1 MLLDELQARYELKS
15 RKGIYARINALDL
28 QLPKDSRRRSYATE
42 QMVQQLDDLDA
53 HLKAGGELKSY
64 VPTTHTE
71 VMAEVT
77 VPHIEVTEPHS
88 DNDLLPQQVTLGN
101 VTSSNELLPNEVTLG
116 NSNTN
121 ELLREVLPEQVTLL
135 PQLLSVIENLTSLR
149 DPLLPNRLLD
159 EAVDKGYILTSKQIK
174 DILGIK
180 PKGSSFTR
188 LGFSFKKIGK
198 DGIYSSWSV
207 ERS

>member
-15 RKGIYARINALDL
+15 RKGIYARINALNL
-28 QLPKDSRRRSYATE
+28 QLPKDSKRRSYATE

-53 HLKAGGELKSY
+53 HLKSGGELKSY

-71 VMAEVT
+71 VMPEVRAD
-77 VPHIEVTEPHS
+77 VTEPHS
-88 DNDLLPQQVTLGN
+88 
-101 VTSSNELLPNEVTLG
+101 TSELLPNEVTVG
-116 NSNTN
+116 NLTSTSELLPEEVTLSNSTN
-121 ELLREVLPEQVTLL
+121 ELLPEEVTLL

-149 DPLLPNRLLD
+149 DPLLPNRLLT
-159 EAVDKGYILTSKQIK
+159 EAADKGYILTSKQIK

-188 LGFSFKKIGK
+188 LGFSFTKIGK

-207 ERS
+207 DRT

>member
-1 MLLDELQARYELKS
+1 MLLDELQDRYELKS
-15 RKGIYARINALDL
+15 RKGIYARINALNL
-28 QLPKDSRRRSYATE
+28 QLPKDSKRRSYATE

-53 HLKAGGELKSY
+53 HLKSGGELKSY

-71 VMAEVT
+71 VMSD
-77 VPHIEVTEPHS
+77 VTEPHS
-88 DNDLLPQQVTLGN
+88 KNELLPNEVTVGN
-101 VTSSNELLPNEVTLG
+101 GTSTSELLPNEVTLG
-116 NSNTN
+116 NGTSTS
-121 ELLREVLPEQVTLL
+121 ELLPELLPEQVTLL
-135 PQLLSVIENLTSLR
+135 PQLLSVIENLTSR
-149 DPLLPNRLLD
+149 NDPLTPNRLLD

-188 LGFSFKKIGK
+188 LGFSFTKIGK